1 MKKYW
6 VLAAIGV
13 LGIVILT
20 LGGYFYLVES
30 SEVVEESVSSAYT
43 SPSLWSGVGG
53 GVVIGVVKWFVE
65 KIIAI
70 CVAIFMLFLGF
81 FGVMALLMAV
91 VGT

>member
-6 VLAAIGV
+6 VLVAIGV

-20 LGGYFYLVES
+20 LGGYFYLAES
-30 SEVVEESVSSAYT
+30 SEVIEKSASSAYT

-53 GVVIGVVKWFVE
+53 GVVIGIVKWFVE

-70 CVAIFMLFLGF
+70 CVAIFTLFLGF
-81 FGVMALLMAV
+81 CGAMALLMAV

>member
-6 VLAAIGV
+6 ALAAIGV

-81 FGVMALLMAV
+81 CGVMALLMAV